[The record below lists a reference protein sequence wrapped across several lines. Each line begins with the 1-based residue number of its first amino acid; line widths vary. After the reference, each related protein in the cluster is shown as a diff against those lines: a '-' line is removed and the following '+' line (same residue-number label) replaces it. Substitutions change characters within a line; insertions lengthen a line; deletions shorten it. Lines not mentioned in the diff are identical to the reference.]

1 MTGLLASFAYLSA
14 VRFSSDVFVVDVRTP
29 LEVSAGFIESEWG
42 ANVPLSVIWS
52 QFQLPEDEFES
63 TYGVRKPALDDE
75 IIVTCRSGG
84 RSTVAQKILRE
95 LGYTNVLNFKTED
108 GKNGGWNYW
117 VSETAKAKAHSDW
130 EANPEVATISGN

>member
-1 MTGLLASFAYLSA
+1 MPASLGVA
-14 VRFSSDVFVVDVRTP
+14 VSQLFSNWLCLVRTP

-108 GKNGGWNYW
+108 GKNGGC
-117 VSETAKAKAHSDW
+117 A
-130 EANPEVATISGN
+130 PG